1 MSVVCCAVT
10 IPTEPN
16 DCAAGDDYVVGPYYL
31 VIIGGINQASSTIRI
46 VTDTKFE
53 YEEAFSVRLNLTA
66 SLQPYASFITLAP
79 ESATI
84 NIIDED
90 SEFSAMF
97 GCVC

>member
-1 MSVVCCAVT
+1 M
-10 IPTEPN
+10 
-16 DCAAGDDYVVGPYYL
+16 
-31 VIIGGINQASSTIRI
+31 IIGGINQASATIRI

-53 YEEAFSVRLNLTA
+53 YEETFSVRLNLTA
-66 SLQPYASFITLAP
+66 SLQPYASFIKLAP